1 MNANDLELKIA
12 GLEKAIQE
20 HKADASRYE
29 DELKQTNKQLA
40 DYNKPELTSAQ
51 LDEIQCAIESGV
63 ENFDFSDPDNY
74 NKEFELDYDGRICL
88 SNLEMTDTYELVEIK
103 VHNLFKEIDCPEDED
118 NFVNEDDSGKR
129 ENMMN

>member
-29 DELKQTNKQLA
+29 DELKQTSKQLA

-51 LDEIQCAIESGV
+51 LDEIQCAIESAL
-63 ENFDFSDPDNY
+63 ENYSFSNCDNYETDFS
-74 NKEFELDYDGRICL
+74 LDYDGRVQ
-88 SNLEMTDTYELVEIK
+88 LESIDLQDTYELTEMIVNK
-103 VHNLFKEIDCPEDED
+103 VHNLFKETLDTTEED
-118 NFVNEDDSGKR
+118 NHKPVE
-129 ENMMN
+129 